1 MKHTRWIALLLA
13 LVMVLGLMPGT
24 ALAAGEDAQ
33 KKESGYEQLSFRVNP
48 LYEGLI
54 DEDDYIKS
62 EVTAPRLEVDQLY
75 ATYVTV
81 DKAGATLRDAMEA
94 RKASVELHVKYES
107 SNYEELINLI
117 FMAAFDHT
125 GVPTEG
131 DSLQWQYA
139 GWSGQVEY
147 GYNDSTSMYQHD
159 FVIDLQY
166 YTTAAQEKELTSAVN
181 SLLKSL
187 NVSSKSDY
195 QKACAVYDY
204 ICDNIT
210 YDYEN
215 LEDDSYTL
223 KFSAYAALVN
233 KTAVCQGYALLF
245 YRLMLELDV
254 DVRLIAG
261 DGGGP
266 HAWNIVKLGD
276 VYYNLDSTW
285 DAGVSDY
292 QFFLLNTEN
301 FVDHARYLEYMTTE
315 FHTDYPMS
323 ATDYVDGVAG
333 EPEYFFVIGGCG
345 ENTYFGVNRDREV
358 VIAGEGSTF
367 DAAEIDEM
375 GIVVWDYW
383 ADGFDKVVVEE
394 GVTRLGSYSFQDMK
408 NVKKV
413 TLPAGFTEIG
423 EYAFYG
429 CDNLSSL
436 MLPSSLTTICDFAFY
451 NCSSLTKMSI
461 PAKVKTIG
469 RAAFNYCTGLTE
481 VKLNSSLE
489 KIDMEAFRDCR
500 SLTTIVIP
508 DSVTELG
515 TSAFGECSNL
525 KSVTLSKSL
534 TSIDGYAFSNCTS
547 LTDIEFH
554 EGLKSISVAAFDGCT
569 SLAEIT
575 IPASV
580 TDLDGFGGCTG
591 LKKITFLGEAPNIG
605 YYAFDGVTAT
615 CYYPGGL
622 ASWTEDKLSDYSGD
636 LTWVSTHTHSYTS
649 VVTAPTCTEKGYT
662 THTCSECGDVKVDTY
677 VDALG
682 HSYGKPE
689 FTGKDEGHSY
699 TCTRCGSM
707 KIESC
712 TFDKGTAV
720 KDATMDTF
728 GVKKH
733 TCTVCGGSY
742 ETEFVYRISGKGRCE
757 TAYAA
762 ADLLKETL
770 GIEKFDAIIIASG
783 TNFAD
788 ALAGSFLA
796 AQKDAP
802 ILLFQKG
809 YEDEN
814 LNYITSN
821 LAPGGKVYILGGSAA
836 VPESMVEALADFD
849 VERLSGKSRFDTNL
863 KILEEGGVTGQ
874 EILISTGWNF
884 ADCLSASA
892 TGLPILM
899 VDSKS
904 GKLTD
909 AQIEF
914 LEAHKDNTYTIIGGS
929 AAVSEE
935 LKAAIE
941 TVVGS
946 ELNRLSGKTREAT
959 SVKVAETYFTNPDYA
974 LLAYSRNFPDG
985 LCGGPLAHAMGA
997 PLLLI
1002 DKKYESAPAEY
1013 IAANGIEKGAILGGS
1028 AAVSDD
1034 TGRIAFGLE

>member
-1 MKHTRWIALLLA
+1 
-13 LVMVLGLMPGT
+13 
-24 ALAAGEDAQ
+24 
-33 KKESGYEQLSFRVNP
+33 
-48 LYEGLI
+48 
-54 DEDDYIKS
+54 
-62 EVTAPRLEVDQLY
+62 
-75 ATYVTV
+75 
-81 DKAGATLRDAMEA
+81 
-94 RKASVELHVKYES
+94 
-107 SNYEELINLI
+107 
-117 FMAAFDHT
+117 
-125 GVPTEG
+125 
-131 DSLQWQYA
+131 
-139 GWSGQVEY
+139 
-147 GYNDSTSMYQHD
+147 
-159 FVIDLQY
+159 
-166 YTTAAQEKELTSAVN
+166 
-181 SLLKSL
+181 
-187 NVSSKSDY
+187 
-195 QKACAVYDY
+195 
-204 ICDNIT
+204 
-210 YDYEN
+210 
-215 LEDDSYTL
+215 
-223 KFSAYAALVN
+223 
-233 KTAVCQGYALLF
+233 
-245 YRLMLELDV
+245 
-254 DVRLIAG
+254 
-261 DGGGP
+261 
-266 HAWNIVKLGD
+266 
-276 VYYNLDSTW
+276 
-285 DAGVSDY
+285 
-292 QFFLLNTEN
+292 
-301 FVDHARYLEYMTTE
+301 
-315 FHTDYPMS
+315 
-323 ATDYVDGVAG
+323 
-333 EPEYFFVIGGCG
+333 
-345 ENTYFGVNRDREV
+345 
-358 VIAGEGSTF
+358 
-367 DAAEIDEM
+367 
-375 GIVVWDYW
+375 
-383 ADGFDKVVVEE
+383 
-394 GVTRLGSYSFQDMK
+394 
-408 NVKKV
+408 
-413 TLPAGFTEIG
+413 
-423 EYAFYG
+423 
-429 CDNLSSL
+429 
-436 MLPSSLTTICDFAFY
+436 
-451 NCSSLTKMSI
+451 
-461 PAKVKTIG
+461 
-469 RAAFNYCTGLTE
+469 
-481 VKLNSSLE
+481 
-489 KIDMEAFRDCR
+489 
-500 SLTTIVIP
+500 
-508 DSVTELG
+508 
-515 TSAFGECSNL
+515 
-525 KSVTLSKSL
+525 
-534 TSIDGYAFSNCTS
+534 
-547 LTDIEFH
+547 
-554 EGLKSISVAAFDGCT
+554 
-569 SLAEIT
+569 
-575 IPASV
+575 
-580 TDLDGFGGCTG
+580 
-591 LKKITFLGEAPNIG
+591 
-605 YYAFDGVTAT
+605 
-615 CYYPGGL
+615 
-622 ASWTEDKLSDYSGD
+622 
-636 LTWVSTHTHSYTS
+636 

-733 TCTVCGGSY
+733 SCTVCGGSY